1 MSDCCAAAKPL
12 VPVTMGSPSFRTLEL
27 DSLRVTDARFAAGD
41 ALPMH
46 AHERTILA
54 IILEGGFDLRF
65 PARQYECPAG
75 TVFVEPAGE
84 RHANRIGAGGAR
96 VMVLEIPHGALRD
109 ELRACAG
116 MLDAPSARRRGNVFA
131 LAQRLGRE
139 ALGETGA
146 APADVEAL
154 AWELVGAATGA
165 PAPGR
170 GRGAWVETVRDLLHA
185 HLDRPFR
192 VGELARQVG
201 VHRVHLGRVF
211 RERYGE
217 SLGDYHRRIR
227 IEWAAGQLA
236 AGSMSISDVA
246 QRSGFAD
253 QAHFTR
259 FFKRV
264 KGMTPVR
271 YTRAVTP

>member
-1 MSDCCAAAKPL
+1 MSDCCAAKPT
-12 VPVTMGSPSFRTLEL
+12 VPVTMGSPSFRTMEL
-27 DSLRVTDARFAAGD
+27 DELRVTDARFAAGD
-41 ALPMH
+41 TLPMH

-65 PARQYECPAG
+65 PARHYECPAG
-75 TVFVEPAGE
+75 TLFVEPAGE
-84 RHANRIGAGGAR
+84 RHANNIGSSGAR
-96 VMVLEIPHGALRD
+96 VMVLEIPHGALRED
-109 ELRACAG
+109 LRAGAN
-116 MLDAPSARRRGNVFA
+116 MLDAPSARRRGDVLA
-131 LAQRLGRE
+131 LARQLGRQ
-139 ALGETGA
+139 AGGDTGA
-146 APADVEAL
+146 SPADVEAL
-154 AWELVGAATGA
+154 AWELIGAATDAEPVPGA
-165 PAPGR
+165 
-170 GRGAWVETVRDLLHA
+170 RGAWVESVRDLLHA

-192 VGELARQVG
+192 VSDLARQVG

-236 AGSMSISDVA
+236 AGAMTISDVA

-271 YTRAVTP
+271 YTRCVTP